1 MFRLILIIL
10 ICIQS
15 FILSGCSSLINQNN
29 GQTNNQIVTSVIG
42 DPKTFNALLSKES
55 PNIFGLTYEG
65 LVSKNSITGKTEPR
79 LAKSWEISDNGLEI
93 LFTLRDNLKWSDG
106 QPLTVDDVVFTYNN
120 LVFNEEIPSNVRDYF
135 RIGKEGKFPIV
146 QKVNEQQ
153 VKFTISEPFAPFLD
167 STQQAILPKH
177 ILEKTLVKDSKGK
190 LKFLSTWGIDT
201 PPDQLV
207 VNGAYKL
214 ESYSTGQRVIY
225 QKNPYYWQKDQQ
237 GNQLPYIDRIIWQI
251 VENTETSLLQFRS
264 GSLDG
269 IGITPEYFSLLK
281 KESQRGNFT
290 IYNGGPSYGT
300 QFIAFNL
307 NTGKRDGKPLVEPYK
322 SRWFNNVNFRK
333 AVAYGIDRQRMIN
346 NIFRGLGS
354 PQLSPVSVQSP
365 YFNQKIKGYEY
376 NPEKAKEL
384 LLKSGFSYTQT
395 GQLIDDQGNEV
406 SFNLITNAGN
416 RIREAMGS
424 QIKEDLSK
432 IGIKINFTPIDFN
445 LLVEKLDNTLDWEC
459 FLLGLTGDN
468 EPHSPNIWF
477 TDGELHMFNQRKKDL
492 SDRQI
497 ADWEKAIEKLQI
509 EGARE
514 LNQTKRKEI
523 YDQFQEIV
531 NEQLPFIYL
540 VNPYSLYAA
549 RNKIEGIQYS
559 ALEGAFWNIEKLKI
573 IINK

>member
-269 IGITPEYFSLLK
+269 IGISPEYFSLLK

-290 IYNGGPSYGT
+290 IYNGGPAYGT
-300 QFIAFNL
+300 QYISFNL
-307 NTGKRDGKPLVEPYK
+307 NTGKREGKPLVEPYK

-354 PQLSPVSVQSP
+354 PQISPVSVQSP
-365 YFNQKIKGYEY
+365 FFNNNLKDYEY
-376 NPEKAKEL
+376 NPEKAKQL
-384 LLKSGFSYTQT
+384 LLKSGFSYTQI
-395 GQLIDDQGNEV
+395 GQLIDDQSNEV

-432 IGIKINFTPIDFN
+432 IGIKVNFTPIDFN
-445 LLVEKLDNTLDWEC
+445 LLVEKLDNSLDWDC
-459 FLLGLTGDN
+459 ILLGLTGDN

-549 RNKIEGIQYS
+549 RNKIEGIQFS

>member
-10 ICIQS
+10 ICIQT

-269 IGITPEYFSLLK
+269 IGISPEYFSLLK

-290 IYNGGPSYGT
+290 IYNGGPAYGT
-300 QFIAFNL
+300 QYISFNL
-307 NTGKRDGKPLVEPYK
+307 NTGKREGKPLVEPYK

-354 PQLSPVSVQSP
+354 PQISPVSVQSP
-365 YFNQKIKGYEY
+365 FFNNNLKDYEY
-376 NPEKAKEL
+376 NPEKAKQL
-384 LLKSGFSYTQT
+384 LLKSGFSYTQI
-395 GQLIDDQGNEV
+395 GQLIDDQSNEV

-432 IGIKINFTPIDFN
+432 IGIKVNFTPIDFN
-445 LLVEKLDNTLDWEC
+445 LLVEKLDNSLDWDC
-459 FLLGLTGDN
+459 ILLGLTGDN

-549 RNKIEGIQYS
+549 RNKIEGIQFS

>member
-10 ICIQS
+10 ICIQT

>member
-10 ICIQS
+10 ICIQT

-290 IYNGGPSYGT
+290 IYNGGPAYGT
-300 QFIAFNL
+300 QYISFNL
-307 NTGKRDGKPLVEPYK
+307 NTGKREGKPLVEPYK

-354 PQLSPVSVQSP
+354 PQISPVSVQSP
-365 YFNQKIKGYEY
+365 FFNNNLKDYEY
-376 NPEKAKEL
+376 NPEKAKQL
-384 LLKSGFSYTQT
+384 LLKSGFSYTQI
-395 GQLIDDQGNEV
+395 GQLIDDQSNEV

-432 IGIKINFTPIDFN
+432 IGIKVNFTPIDFN
-445 LLVEKLDNTLDWEC
+445 LLVEKLDNSLDWDC
-459 FLLGLTGDN
+459 ILLGLTGDN

-549 RNKIEGIQYS
+549 RNKIEGIQFS